1 MLVFRK
7 ILRTYLMD
15 DPLERIVM
23 IQRSFEVGSITTTNL
38 GLVHYDDFSIRIMA
52 NIEVDSDRSYDDDM
66 FRDLF
71 QN

>member
-1 MLVFRK
+1 
-7 ILRTYLMD
+7 MD

-66 FRDLF
+66 FKDLF